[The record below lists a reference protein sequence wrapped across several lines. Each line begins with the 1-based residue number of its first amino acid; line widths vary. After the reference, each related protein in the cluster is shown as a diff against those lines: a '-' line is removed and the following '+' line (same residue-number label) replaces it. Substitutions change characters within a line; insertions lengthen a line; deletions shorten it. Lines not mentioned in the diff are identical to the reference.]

1 MRNILNTRTVVT
13 VIASAIV
20 CGLLSFA
27 PASTAYKVGDAVADF
42 TVKNTVSGSPVSL
55 YSLPGASRG
64 AIVVFTC
71 NHCPFAKKY
80 EQRIIDLDKKYASK
94 GFPVLAI
101 SSNDPTVAPEDAPNL
116 LASRAKEK
124 GYTFPYAFDATQQV
138 AKTFGA
144 TKTPHAFL
152 VSKEGGKWVVKYI
165 GAIDDNT
172 DEPENVKNAY
182 LANAVDAVLAGKP
195 VPVTETKAIGCTI
208 KWKNS

>member
-1 MRNILNTRTVVT
+1 MRNILNSRTVCT

-27 PASTAYKVGDAVADF
+27 PASTAYKIGDSVADF
-42 TVKNTVSGSPVSL
+42 TVKNTVTGTPVSL
-55 YSLPGASRG
+55 YSLPGASKG

-101 SSNDPTVAPEDAPNL
+101 SSNDPTAAPDDAPNL

-124 GYTFPYAFDATQQV
+124 GYSFPYAFDGTQAV
-138 AKTFGA
+138 AKAFGA

-152 VSKEGGKWVVKYI
+152 VSKEGGKWVLKYM

-172 DEPENVKNAY
+172 DDASAVKNPY
-182 LANAVDAVLAGKP
+182 LANAVDAVLAGKA
-195 VPVTETKAIGCTI
+195 VAVTETKSIGCTI

>member
-1 MRNILNTRTVVT
+1 MRNILRSRTTLT

-27 PASTAYKVGDAVADF
+27 PAITAYRIGDPVADF
-42 TVKNTVSGSPVSL
+42 TIKNTVTGKPVSL
-55 YSLPGASRG
+55 YSLPGATKG

-71 NHCPFAKKY
+71 NHCPVAKKY

-101 SSNDPTVAPEDAPNL
+101 SSNDPGIAPEDAPNL

-124 GYTFPYAFDATQQV
+124 GYTFPYAFDGTQDV
-138 AKTFGA
+138 AKAFGA

-152 VSKEGGKWVVKYI
+152 VSKEGGKWVLKYM
-165 GAIDDNT
+165 GAVDDNT
-172 DEPENVKNAY
+172 DEPQNVKTPY
-182 LANAVDAVLAGKP
+182 LANAVDAVLAGKS
-195 VPVTETKAIGCTI
+195 VAVTETKSIGCTI

>member
-1 MRNILNTRTVVT
+1 MKHILNRRTILT

-27 PASTAYKVGDAVADF
+27 PAGSSYKIGDSVADF
-42 TVKNTVSGSPVSL
+42 TIKNPMTGKPVSL
-55 YSLPGASRG
+55 YSLPGATKG

-101 SSNDPTVAPEDAPNL
+101 CPNDPSKAPEDAPNL

-124 GYTFPYAFDATQQV
+124 GYTFPYAFDGTQEV
-138 AKTFGA
+138 AKAFGA
-144 TKTPHAFL
+144 AKTPHAFL
-152 VSKEGGKWVVKYI
+152 VSKEGGKWVLKYM

-172 DEPENVKNAY
+172 DEPQNVKNPY
-182 LANAVDAVLAGKP
+182 LSNAIDAVLSGKP
-195 VPVTETKAIGCTI
+195 VAVTETKSIGCTI

>member
-1 MRNILNTRTVVT
+1 MKKLITGRTALT
-13 VIASAIV
+13 VISTALV

-27 PASTAYKVGDAVADF
+27 PTDKAYKVGDSVADF
-42 TVKNTVSGSPVSL
+42 TLKNTETNKPLSL
-55 YSLPGASRG
+55 YNLPGATKG
-64 AIVVFTC
+64 VIVMFTC

-101 SSNDPTVAPEDAPNL
+101 SSNDPGAAPEDAPNL
-116 LASRAKEK
+116 LAARAKEK
-124 GYTFPYAFDATQQV
+124 NYSFPYAYDESQAV
-138 AKTFGA
+138 AKAFGA

-152 VSKEGGKWVVKYI
+152 VAKEGGKWVVKYI

-172 DEPENVKNAY
+172 DEPQNVKTPY
-182 LANAVDAVLAGKP
+182 LANAIDAVLAGKA
-195 VPVTETKAIGCTI
+195 VAVTETKAIGCTI